1 MTISLKV
8 KVPLAVVSAMS
19 LLTAALLYV
28 NYQSKLELIEVN
40 KQTTL
45 ESLAK
50 QFHSEVELTTKDA
63 EARAE
68 LVANISLIKR
78 LFRQG
83 VNLRKGN
90 DPAPTKAGEETK
102 ASQEAKAA
110 RAALLDQLHDT
121 YVVQQERFGAV
132 QSQFHRAPATS
143 YYRLHDPKKWDDDL
157 SSFRFTVLEAN
168 EKNRIFSGP
177 EVGRGGLGI
186 RGVVPVNDKE
196 GQIGTFEFGLRFKPI
211 LERLKA
217 AYGVEVSLLL
227 DARVQKNITWEK
239 WRDEAGEDIGA
250 FKHVFS
256 TDAARLASLLN
267 AEALADASKE
277 QVISAQASGKD
288 FGVMLSPLKDFNG
301 KRIGVIAIAKDFSE
315 FERIAQNSLRNA
327 LILFAA
333 GLFVLIL
340 LVFGLL
346 SVTILGPIDQ
356 ITRAADRV
364 SLGDLESSM
373 RLERKDEVGQLSESF
388 ERMRVSLSKAMQ
400 ALEEE

>member
-1 MTISLKV
+1 
-8 KVPLAVVSAMS
+8 MS

>member
-1 MTISLKV
+1 
-8 KVPLAVVSAMS
+8 MS

-102 ASQEAKAA
+102 ASQEAKAV
-110 RAALLDQLHDT
+110 RAALIDQLHDT